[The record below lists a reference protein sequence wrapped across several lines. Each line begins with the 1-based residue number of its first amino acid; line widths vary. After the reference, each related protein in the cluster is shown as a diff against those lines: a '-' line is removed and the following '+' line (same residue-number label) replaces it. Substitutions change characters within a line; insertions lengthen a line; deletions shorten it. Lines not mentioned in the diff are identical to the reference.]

1 MRTFRFVAILLL
13 AAIVLLLFSG
23 GWPAADSALFL
34 FWCGLDSLL
43 TLRALTNWLTGTG
56 AADKRRYLV
65 TGGLLG
71 LIVVIIFTLGLAA
84 YVHPV
89 ILRVHGEWLLL
100 LGGAMMLSIGLGRRF
115 AQKKAL
121 WRHRI
126 SLQASNAL
134 SLHRPALLVG
144 AAFTTVLVEGAV
156 AGAYVPVLMAY
167 IQPLP
172 LTLGLLLGAL
182 LLLLALWALPR
193 LTDKRMVVWLA
204 RSNVALTIYLCVRFA
219 DTGIRKLQTAGYLKA
234 TPALSQVLSVTWE
247 GAALQ
252 LLLLLSLLMAV
263 ESHRRR
269 TKAFYQHINR

>member
-1 MRTFRFVAILLL
+1 MRTFRFVAIMLL

-23 GWPAADSALFL
+23 GWPAADAALFL

-71 LIVVIIFTLGLAA
+71 LAVVIIFTLGLIV
-84 YVHPV
+84 YVYPI

-144 AAFTTVLVEGAV
+144 AAFTIVLVEGTV
-156 AGAYVPVLMAY
+156 AGAYSPVLLAY
-167 IQPLP
+167 IKPLP

-182 LLLLALWALPR
+182 LLSLALWALPR

-219 DTGIRKLQTAGYLKA
+219 DTGIRKLQAAGYLKA

-252 LLLLLSLLMAV
+252 LLLLVSLLMAV